1 MIKQVC
7 TFHKDTYNL
16 KSYKEF
22 QHGKLIVHTEYD
34 VNNNKTYFESNY
46 GGEPRHWMKR
56 KFDACSK
63 NDDGN
68 IIFYED
74 SNGLFRH
81 IRHRGKR
88 QIKIEN
94 RFTTQTKYDG
104 KVIPYEIIDIKV
116 GVKIEDL
123 ITDNVFT
130 LIANREVGTN
140 YFYAESYVENS
151 KYFTLK
157 YSRFRFEEIYYQDS
171 NDNRIIHVDEAHRI
185 TEYKDLI
192 DEFNIV
198 MCSENYRPDSREFR
212 KFIPIY

>member
-7 TFHKDTYNL
+7 TFYEDTYNM

-22 QHGKLIVHTEYD
+22 HEGKLIVHTEYD

-46 GGEPRHWMKR
+46 DNEPRHWLKR
-56 KFDACSK
+56 KYDECSK
-63 NDDGN
+63 NSDGR

-74 SNGLFRH
+74 SNGLFRYV
-81 IRHRGKR
+81 RHRGNR

-94 RFTTQTKYDG
+94 QFTTQTKYDG

-116 GVKIEDL
+116 GFADA
-123 ITDNVFT
+123 DNVFT
-130 LIANREVGTN
+130 LRANREVGTN

-157 YSRFRFEEIYYQDS
+157 YSRFRFDEIYYQDS
-171 NDNRIIHVDEAHRI
+171 NMFGNRIIHVDEAYRI
-185 TEYKDLI
+185 SEYKDLI
-192 DEFNIV
+192 DEFNII
-198 MCSENYRPDSREFR
+198 MCSKYYRPDSREFR